1 MPEIDRRLVLRF
13 GLLGLALLGSTLG
26 TQKLAAGTLR
36 LASPGQIDVVYKGRH
51 IRCSAPAPGA
61 GSGTPPQVYIDDVEL
76 HVMTLP
82 GGGYTSVL
90 NHYQSFGALL
100 LTARAAVDNLRGA
113 ALVPHR

>member
-1 MPEIDRRLVLRF
+1 MPEVDRRVLLRS

-26 TQKLAAGTLR
+26 TQRLAAGTQR
-36 LASPGQIDVVYKGRH
+36 LASAGRIDVVYKGRH
-51 IRCSAPAPGA
+51 IRGSAPEPGP

-90 NHYQSFGALL
+90 NHYQSFGGLL
-100 LTARAAVDNLRGA
+100 PTARAAVDNLRGA

>member
-1 MPEIDRRLVLRF
+1 MPEIDRRLVLRL
-13 GLLGLALLGSTLG
+13 GLLGLALVGG
-26 TQKLAAGTLR
+26 TFGTEKLAAGTLR
-36 LASPGQIDVVYKGRH
+36 LASAGQIDEVYKGRH
-51 IRCSAPAPGA
+51 IRGSAPAPGVGA
-61 GSGTPPQVYIDDVEL
+61 GRPQVYIDDVAL

>member
-1 MPEIDRRLVLRF
+1 MLRF

-26 TQKLAAGTLR
+26 TQRLAASALR
-36 LASPGQIDVVYKGRH
+36 PADTGQIDVVYKGRH
-51 IRCSAPAPGA
+51 IRGSAPAPGA
-61 GSGTPPQVYIDDVEL
+61 GSTTPPQVYIDDVEL

-82 GGGYTSVL
+82 GGRYTSVL

-100 LTARAAVDNLRGA
+100 PTARAAVDNLRGA